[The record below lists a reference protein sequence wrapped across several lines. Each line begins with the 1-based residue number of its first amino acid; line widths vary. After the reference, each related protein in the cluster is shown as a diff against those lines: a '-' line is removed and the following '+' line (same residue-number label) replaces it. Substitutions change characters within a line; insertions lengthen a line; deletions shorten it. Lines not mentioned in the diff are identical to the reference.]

1 MSTESPGKDQNLEYL
16 GEIKNKIKVTQM
28 TYYLTYRVLIDAK
41 KPEHKS
47 IMQVY
52 LKARQKID
60 MPLRGSPS
68 GCMYLY
74 YVEC

>member
-41 KPEHKS
+41 KT
-47 IMQVY
+47 
-52 LKARQKID
+52 RTQKYHASV
-60 MPLRGSPS
+60 P
-68 GCMYLY
+68 
-74 YVEC
+74 